1 MALTKI
7 SGEVIQSGTPIT
19 IGVVTATSINVGSA
33 VTIHTGGYLVGNT
46 DLHSTGITVDNVNV
60 SGISTLG
67 STVVGGA
74 TTQVVV
80 TGDIRATGDV
90 SALTAN
96 ITSLT
101 ASANSG
107 FHVDGSAP
115 ASSFLL
121 GNTGNLSLGNDF
133 TVSGN
138 AGIGTDT
145 PTESFEVNGGDIK
158 LRTTSFAGF
167 TTTRRLY
174 ALGGS
179 GTYNLGLSGG
189 SAIAFIRD
197 GNNNDAIAFE
207 THAQGSSHTEV
218 LRITSNSRI
227 GIGTTNPNSRLQVS
241 GDGVPVII
249 NSTNN
254 NDAKISLQS
263 LGVTSCYLAAG
274 GGNIFEVKDA
284 NSNDCI
290 AVDGKADGVGGQIG
304 NRNVSIGTNGANN
317 IKLYVYNTDTG
328 YAGFFQSNG
337 SRAVYG
343 VVATIQNGTGSGY
356 GVYGYSQTS
365 STYATG
371 GVLGYS
377 INSST
382 YGILGYWSGSS
393 YWSLYG
399 NGSIY
404 IGGSYQGSDE
414 RLKDIV
420 EPLVGVGSSVRV
432 LDKLSN
438 ISAVKYRWKEGSQQ
452 RRAMGD
458 NVNIGLIAQEVEEYF
473 PELIKEV
480 DNPVITGVNPE
491 TLNEQIGRTKSL
503 QYNNMVAVL
512 LEAIKEL
519 KADNE
524 ALAARIALLE
534 NP

>member
-46 DLHSTGITVDNVNV
+46 DLHSTGISVDNVNV

-67 STVVGGA
+67 NTVVGGA
-74 TTQVVV
+74 TTEVVV
-80 TGDIRATGDV
+80 TGSVDV
-90 SALTAN
+90 SSTVTSVFGN
-96 ITSLT
+96 FTSLT
-101 ASANSG
+101 ASSNSG
-107 FHVDGSAP
+107 FHVDGGAP

-133 TVSGN
+133 TVAGN

-158 LRTTSFAGF
+158 IRTTAFAGF

-174 ALGGS
+174 TIGNS
-179 GTYNLGLSGG
+179 GNYNLGVSGG

-207 THAQGSSHTEV
+207 THAQGSSHTEA
-218 LRITSNSRI
+218 LRITPNSRV
-227 GIGTTNPNSRLQVS
+227 GIGTTNPNARLQVN
-241 GDGVPVII
+241 GGGVPVVI

-254 NDAKISLQS
+254 NDPKIALQS
-263 LGVTSCYLAAG
+263 VGVTSCYLGSG
-274 GGNIFEVKDA
+274 GGNIFSVKDA
-284 NSNDCI
+284 STNDCI
-290 AVDGKADGVGGQIG
+290 IVDGRTDGVGGQIG
-304 NRNVSIGTNGANN
+304 NRNVAIGANSANN

-343 VVATIQNGTGSGY
+343 VVATIQSGTGAGY
-356 GVYGYSQTS
+356 AVYGYSQTS

-377 INSST
+377 INNNT
-382 YGILGYWSGSS
+382 YGILGYWDTAS
-393 YWSLYG
+393 YWTLYG
-399 NGSIY
+399 NGSVY
-404 IGGSYQGSDE
+404 ISGTYQGSDE

-420 EPLVGVGSSVRV
+420 EPLVGVGSTVRV

-452 RRAMGD
+452 RRAMGGG
-458 NVNIGLIAQEVEEYF
+458 VQIGLIAQEVEEYF
-473 PELIKEV
+473 PELIKEIK
-480 DNPVITGVNPE
+480 NPVITGVNPE
-491 TLNEQIGRTKSL
+491 TLNEKIGDTKSL